1 MHNAQMSERVRTP
14 QEVFDHH
21 LQAFAQGL
29 DALVSDYTEQ
39 SSILLQDRT
48 ITGLAGIR
56 QFFDGF
62 LKGVTPGFWEAFK
75 VVRQEVRGEIA
86 YLVWEAKPFVGAA
99 TDTLH
104 VRDGKIHV
112 QTFTALA

>member
-1 MHNAQMSERVRTP
+1 MQEVKTSERVRTP
-14 QEVFDHH
+14 HDVFDHH

-62 LKGVTPGFWEAFK
+62 LKGVQPGFWEAFRI
-75 VVRQEVRGEIA
+75 VRQEVSGEIA
-86 YLVWEAKPFVGAA
+86 YLVWEAKPFVGVA
-99 TDTLH
+99 TDTLQI
-104 VRDGKIHV
+104 RNGKIHV

>member
-1 MHNAQMSERVRTP
+1 MQEAKTSERVRTVHD
-14 QEVFDHH
+14 VFDHH

-62 LKGVTPGFWEAFK
+62 LNGVQPGFWEAFRI
-75 VVRQEVRGEIA
+75 VRQEVSGDIA

-99 TDTLH
+99 TDTLQIL
-104 VRDGKIHV
+104 DGKIHV
-112 QTFTALA
+112 QTFTALG